1 MRYLILSD
9 IHSNIEALTAVLSDA
24 MDKNIGEVVCL
35 GDFVGYGAN
44 PSECV
49 ETFAALPKARAVLG
63 NHDAAVIDTSQRE
76 LFNPVARAGI
86 LYSEANLT
94 DEGRE
99 YLRELPMVI
108 DVDSEFVAVHSS
120 PFRPEAWVY
129 VVEPLEAADAFH
141 AMTPTVAFIGH
152 THFPAVHSNNGSVTP
167 LSPEDSVKVNAHKK
181 IIVNVGSVGQPR
193 DGDSR
198 SAYVIYDSE
207 SKTIKIHR
215 VEYDVDQAAAKIL
228 DAGLPPMLADRLR
241 RGY

>member
-1 MRYLILSD
+1 LRYLIFSD

-99 YLRELPMVI
+99 RPSLLSGIHIFLPC
-108 DVDSEFVAVHSS
+108 
-120 PFRPEAWVY
+120 
-129 VVEPLEAADAFH
+129 
-141 AMTPTVAFIGH
+141 TPTTA
-152 THFPAVHSNNGSVTP
+152 
-167 LSPEDSVKVNAHKK
+167 
-181 IIVNVGSVGQPR
+181 Q
-193 DGDSR
+193 
-198 SAYVIYDSE
+198 
-207 SKTIKIHR
+207 
-215 VEYDVDQAAAKIL
+215 
-228 DAGLPPMLADRLR
+228 
-241 RGY
+241 

>member
-1 MRYLILSD
+1 MRYLIFSD
-9 IHSNIEALTAVLSDA
+9 IHSNLEALTSVLSDA
-24 MDKNIGEVVCL
+24 MERNIDEVICL

-49 ETFAALPKARAVLG
+49 EKFVSLPKARAVLG

-94 DEGRE
+94 ENGRE
-99 YLRELPMVI
+99 YLRKLPMLI

-120 PFRPEAWVY
+120 PFRPAAWVY

-141 AMTPTVAFIGH
+141 AMTPALAFIGH
-152 THFPAVHSNNGSVTP
+152 THFPAVHSDNGSVVP
-167 LSPEDSVKVNAHKK
+167 LAPEDGVRVNANKK
-181 IIVNVGSVGQPR
+181 IMVNVGSVGQPR
-193 DGDSR
+193 DGDAR
-198 SAYVIYDSE
+198 SAYVVYDSE
-207 SKTIKIHR
+207 SKSISIHR
-215 VEYDVDQAAAKIL
+215 VEYDVDRAAAKIL